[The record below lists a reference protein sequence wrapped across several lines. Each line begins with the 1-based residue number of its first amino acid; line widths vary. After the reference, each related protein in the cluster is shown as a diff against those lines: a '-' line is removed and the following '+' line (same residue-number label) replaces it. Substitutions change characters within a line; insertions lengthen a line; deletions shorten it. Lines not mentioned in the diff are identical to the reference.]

1 MALVDLDKTSYKF
14 KDVLW
19 FISGAI
25 LVAGGIW
32 RFESRM
38 NTVDDNV
45 DALEL
50 KIMYKYELE
59 ILKINNRIDLLE
71 AKKFVLRKEFK
82 SDTLSVNDTR
92 MVQSTRTNNGKEK
105 QEKYPQVCMVIPRS
119 PECKRLKLP
128 NIKKLKQLA

>member
-1 MALVDLDKTSYKF
+1 MALIDLDKTSYKF

-19 FISGAI
+19 FLSGA
-25 LVAGGIW
+25 LFVAGGIW

-38 NTVDDNV
+38 NTMDDNV

-59 ILKINNRIDLLE
+59 ILKINNRIDLIE
-71 AKKFVLRKEFK
+71 ARKFALRKEFK
-82 SDTLSVNDTR
+82 SDTLSVNDVR
-92 MVQSTRTNNGKEK
+92 MVQNTRTNNGKEK
-105 QEKYPQVCMVIPRS
+105 QEKYPQVCMVIPRA

-128 NIKKLKQLA
+128 NIKNLKHLV